1 MDLSRHDFLKAK
13 LLFKLARTERYGG
26 KHVSLDTL
34 KHGFKPH
41 EKGEVDEIIEELI
54 AERWL
59 LEKPAHYG
67 RQVMLNVEYSKGIKS
82 FIRERLSNIPPFS
95 ELLKWMK

>member
-13 LLFKLARTERYGG
+13 VLFKLARFGCYGG
-26 KHVSLDTL
+26 KHISLDVLT
-34 KHGFKPH
+34 HGFKPH
-41 EKGEVDEIIEELI
+41 EKGEVDGIMDELI
-54 AERWL
+54 TERWL

-67 RQVMLNVEYSKGIKS
+67 KQVMLNIEFSKEIKA
-82 FIRERLSNIPPFS
+82 FIRQKLGSTPPFS